1 MSESGKLKLF
11 YFYKFIKCNICGKK
25 KMQYL
30 ISEIFVPFYTFLS
43 PALEKYIASL
53 KSLCTLVINTSI
65 KLQNLK

>member
-1 MSESGKLKLF
+1 
-11 YFYKFIKCNICGKK
+11 
-25 KMQYL
+25 MQYL